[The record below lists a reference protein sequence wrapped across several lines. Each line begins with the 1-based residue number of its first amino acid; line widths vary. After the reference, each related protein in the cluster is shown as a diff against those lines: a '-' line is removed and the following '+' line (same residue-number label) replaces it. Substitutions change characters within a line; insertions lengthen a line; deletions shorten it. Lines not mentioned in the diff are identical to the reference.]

1 MAMPP
6 WALLD
11 FPVLVPTDAL
21 ARPFRLHSC
30 VWGRDS
36 IHPQVVFAEVAVA
49 VGGHLD
55 TDPDWVVAT
64 RPRRG
69 IRPLD
74 PDDGD
79 GMDHLT
85 VDPDLQEMAAQ
96 AVSGLMLLTMR
107 QDLSGRELAA
117 LAGVEDEQSQA
128 LGAAVR
134 LRPRLEDPWRREVV
148 RVDGAA
154 FALWV
159 HRQAR
164 GWAAIA
170 DLGSV
175 TVSVYGRVQPSRWEL
190 VTISAQEAAVVFA
203 ERRGAS
209 EVERGVDGAQGWFGA
224 TPG

>member
-1 MAMPP
+1 MPP

-11 FPVLVPTDAL
+11 FPVLVPADAL
-21 ARPFRLHSC
+21 GQPFGLHSC
-30 VWGRDS
+30 GWGNDGIPARTM
-36 IHPQVVFAEVAVA
+36 FAQVAVA
-49 VGGHLD
+49 VGGGRD
-55 TDPDWVVAT
+55 TDPDWVVST

-79 GMDHLT
+79 SMDHLT
-85 VDPDLQEMAAQ
+85 LDPNLQEMAGE
-96 AVSGLMLLTMR
+96 AVAALLLSTMR
-107 QDLSGRELAA
+107 QDLPGMQLAR
-117 LAGVEDEQSQA
+117 LAEVENDQSQA
-128 LGAAVR
+128 IGAAVR
-134 LRPRLEDPWRREVV
+134 LRPESGNPWRREVM

-175 TVSVYGRVQPSRWEL
+175 TASLFGRAQPARWEL
-190 VTISAQEAAVVFA
+190 TTLSAQETAALFA
-203 ERRGAS
+203 GRQGAQEVDRGAD
-209 EVERGVDGAQGWFGA
+209 EGQGWFGR
-224 TPG
+224 PPE